1 MNDVERRIRDIL
13 AHDASR
19 APLVEQMPDRVR
31 PRVRRRQTGM
41 AVVAA
46 LTSVALIAGVVAV
59 MRSLEPVERP
69 RPVVVPTVPPV
80 PTGTR
85 PVFQRTA
92 TIGGLTVTS
101 PSDWYLVDYWGAWN
115 SDATSLDS
123 HAIPLLELTN
133 FDAGLSSPVCEA
145 GADATTRLPADGVA
159 IFVTVGNDGSDGA
172 DLCGGRIERALPGTV
187 GSTPYRAVMTLGP
200 EVSDEDRAAA
210 EQIWSSM
217 AWNRLTFY
225 ARGRSPRYVLDGW
238 QDGSTSSLLE
248 VVPSSQNV
256 ELSLIETDGDGGS
269 GESTVA
275 NVDVP
280 EKQAIEGDT
289 FGAVTKDAARVE
301 YRRAGE
307 STALVA
313 RLIDLPPTLAAA
325 FDAYV
330 VERPPKGGPS
340 EVQAIG
346 ADGKLLGSN
355 LPPLVDTQRV
365 GTVHG
370 FGSTWVVKE
379 STSADGYW
387 SSTCVEPEADA
398 STSRPCEQ
406 GPGGGMLVQT
416 FQAPNPAVFVT
427 QGVGDNVG
435 AIDVRADDG
444 RVFHAVMLPYQ
455 GGFVAVVALD
465 GAGQGRFV
473 YSLTDG
479 RTDQGLRPEAQVAW
493 PDLGQVIGAGSFP
506 PPEKP

>member
-19 APLVEQMPDRVR
+19 APLVEQMPDRVL

-46 LTSVALIAGVVAV
+46 LTTVAVIAGVLVV
-59 MRSLEPVERP
+59 MRNLEPVEPP
-69 RPVVVPTVPPV
+69 RPLVGPTVPPV
-80 PTGTR
+80 PAGTR

-101 PSDWYLVDYWGAWN
+101 PSDWYLVDYWGDWN
-115 SDATSLDS
+115 PDATSLDS
-123 HAIPLLELTN
+123 NAIPLLELTN

-145 GADATTRLPADGVA
+145 GADVSHRLPADGVA
-159 IFVTVGNDGSDGA
+159 IFVTVGNDGSDGT
-172 DLCGGRIERALPGTV
+172 DLCGGGIERALPGTV

-210 EQIWSSM
+210 EEIWSSM
-217 AWNRLTFY
+217 AWDGLTFY

-248 VVPSSQNV
+248 AVPSAQNV
-256 ELSLIETDGDGGS
+256 ELSLIEVDGNGS
-269 GESTVA
+269 GESTVE

-280 EKQAIEGDT
+280 EKHAIEGDT
-289 FGAVTKDAARVE
+289 FGAVTEEAARVE
-301 YRRAGE
+301 YRRAGAP
-307 STALVA
+307 TTLAA
-313 RLIDLPPTLAAA
+313 RLIDLPPTLDAP

-330 VERPPKGGPS
+330 VERPPKGGPF
-340 EVQAIG
+340 EVQALG
-346 ADGKLLGSN
+346 ADGKVLGSN
-355 LPPLVDTQRV
+355 LPPLADTQRV
-365 GTVHG
+365 GTVRG

-387 SSTCVEPEADA
+387 SSTCVEPAADA

-406 GPGGGMLVQT
+406 APGGGMLVQT
-416 FQAPNPAVFVT
+416 FAEPNPAVFVT

-444 RVFHAVMLPYQ
+444 RVFHAVMLPHQ

-479 RTDQGLRPEAQVAW
+479 RTDQGLRPEAQVSW

-506 PPEKP
+506 PPGSA